1 MVYKKLSCEV
11 IDNGVLMQ
19 PFLYDLGHI
28 PETTN
33 FFQMSTLAANLE
45 NDTYYDF
52 SSPLWDQY
60 FKRTRENVRFP
71 RNYKDVS
78 ALDCADCDC
87 L

>member
-19 PFLYDLGHI
+19 PFLDDFGHI

-33 FFQMSTLAANLE
+33 TIDMSTAVASHE

-71 RNYKDVS
+71 RNYKDIS
-78 ALDCADCDC
+78 ALDCDGCDC

>member
-1 MVYKKLSCEV
+1 
-11 IDNGVLMQ
+11 MQ
-19 PFLYDLGHI
+19 PFKYDFGHMYG
-28 PETTN
+28 TTN
-33 FFQMSTLAANLE
+33 LFHMSTLSVSVE
-45 NDTYYDF
+45 KDSHYDF

-78 ALDCADCDC
+78 ALDCVDCDC

>member
-1 MVYKKLSCEV
+1 
-11 IDNGVLMQ
+11 MQ
-19 PFLYDLGHI
+19 PFLYDLGHTLQ
-28 PETTN
+28 TTN
-33 FFQMSTLAANLE
+33 TFQMSTVVATRE
-45 NDTYYDF
+45 NETHYDF

-78 ALDCADCDC
+78 ALDCDGCDC

>member
-1 MVYKKLSCEV
+1 
-11 IDNGVLMQ
+11 MQ
-19 PFLYDLGHI
+19 PFKYDIGHKDETDNLFEMNTLGV
-28 PETTN
+28 TR
-33 FFQMSTLAANLE
+33 E
-45 NDTYYDF
+45 NESYYDF